1 MFNAEMMRS
10 KVSIENSDL
19 LSQSAFDLLSEIEL
33 YIADNKSDNDLSDR
47 FEMIERPEVKF
58 SSFEMMMN
66 KGDKRDEENKESQE

>member
-58 SSFEMMMN
+58 GSFEMMMN

>member
-33 YIADNKSDNDLSDR
+33 DIADNKSDNDLSDR

-58 SSFEMMMN
+58 YSFEMMMN